1 MVAGGM
7 RLLARSQNEAPFA
20 CLAKAVVQ
28 QDIEIKSAVMQV
40 RRKLSIGKFFTNHVH
55 FWCAL
60 RFSRCSRLHRLLSGF
75 AWVPV

>member
-1 MVAGGM
+1 MLEILTVCCYYSDTAASLVAGGM

-40 RRKLSIGKFFTNHVH
+40 QSKLTLG
-55 FWCAL
+55 
-60 RFSRCSRLHRLLSGF
+60 RLSATRSFG
-75 AWVPV
+75 AY